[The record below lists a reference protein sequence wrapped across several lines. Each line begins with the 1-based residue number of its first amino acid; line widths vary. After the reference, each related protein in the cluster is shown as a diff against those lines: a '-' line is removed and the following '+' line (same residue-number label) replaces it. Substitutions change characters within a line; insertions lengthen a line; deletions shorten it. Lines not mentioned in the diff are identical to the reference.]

1 MPMPS
6 FLSSSKICRCF
17 KWPGT
22 GWSMQ
27 GAGSQSLTG
36 KPINQNLSHSLHA
49 KIRSDH
55 NLTQMI
61 MIRFMP
67 WQDQESACVPVHH
80 TRPETGLA
88 TAAAAEPATA
98 AATTTESATAAA
110 GGDCWT
116 SSAAADTNLHLALTQ
131 IILMHCPM
139 YFYLADM

>member
-1 MPMPS
+1 
-6 FLSSSKICRCF
+6 
-17 KWPGT
+17 
-22 GWSMQ
+22 
-27 GAGSQSLTG
+27 
-36 KPINQNLSHSLHA
+36 
-49 KIRSDH
+49 
-55 NLTQMI
+55 
-61 MIRFMP
+61 MP